1 MRCVQV
7 RLWTVWALGA
17 VVLAQAGYGAGFA
30 LYEGSARGNALGGSM
45 AGSADDASAL
55 FYNPAGITQ
64 LEGVQLMGGM
74 TLIAPSTK
82 VTTTTPAGSV
92 TTETEDNLWIPPH
105 LYATW
110 EASDRVWLGFGMYS
124 RFGLGTEFDENWPGR
139 YNSYKA
145 IIQSLTFNPNL
156 ALKLNDQVSV
166 AAGVSAMWIDL
177 DLRRKLPNPLV
188 AGGPDLDFKLCGDS
202 IGYGFNLAGRW
213 EPLEWLSFGAA
224 YQSQVDQDIDGDAS
238 VSGRSGDAS
247 GDVTLPDMVF
257 LGTAVKPMEKVTV
270 SLDAVFTGWSSY
282 DQFALDLDP
291 TLLGPD
297 KARQISPKNWDDV
310 WRYELGVEYA
320 LNEAW
325 TLRAGYAFD
334 EEPGPDSTADYLVP
348 ANDRNLYSLGAGY
361 QWKAWTFDVSYTYLD
376 IEDRAIAAR
385 PEHGVLPSEFE
396 CGDAHLVGV
405 TVGRKI

>member
-1 MRCVQV
+1 LLRSF
-7 RLWTVWALGA
+7 GA
-17 VVLAQAGYGAGFA
+17 A
-30 LYEGSARGNALGGSM
+30 
-45 AGSADDASAL
+45 
-55 FYNPAGITQ
+55 
-64 LEGVQLMGGM
+64 
-74 TLIAPSTK
+74 
-82 VTTTTPAGSV
+82 
-92 TTETEDNLWIPPH
+92 
-105 LYATW
+105 
-110 EASDRVWLGFGMYS
+110 
-124 RFGLGTEFDENWPGR
+124 GTEETGYLVVPNGSGSLIRFNNGKSGTAAYSQYIYGMDLIDADYTKTQNTQAARMPLYGICRENSSVLVTIERGAPLCYLTADVSGR

-145 IIQSLTFNPNL
+145 VIQSLTFNPNL
-156 ALKLNDQVSV
+156 ALKLNEQVSV

-202 IGYGFNLAGRW
+202 IGYGFNVAGRW

-224 YQSQVDQDIDGDAS
+224 YQGQVDQDIDGDAT

-247 GDVTLPDMVF
+247 GDVSLPDMVF
-257 LGTAVKPMEKVTV
+257 LGTAVKPMKKVTV
-270 SLDAVFTGWSSY
+270 SLDAVRTGWSSY

-297 KARQISPKNWDDV
+297 KAYQVSQKDWNDV

-348 ANDRNLYSLGAGY
+348 ANDRNLYCLGAGY
-361 QWKAWTFDVSYTYLD
+361 QWKAWTFDVSYTYLE
-376 IEDRAIAAR
+376 IEDRTIAAR

-396 CGDAHLVGV
+396 CGKSHLFGL

>member
-1 MRCVQV
+1 MRRVQV
-7 RLWTVWALGA
+7 RRWTVLALGLA
-17 VVLAQAGYGAGFA
+17 GLAQTGFGAGFA
-30 LYEGSARGNALGGSM
+30 LYEGSARGNALGGAM

-55 FYNPAGITQ
+55 YCNPAGITQ
-64 LEGVQLMGGM
+64 LEGVQVMGGM

-82 VTTTTPAGSV
+82 VTTMTPAGSV
-92 TTETEDNLWIPPH
+92 TTETEENLWIPPH

-145 IIQSLTFNPNL
+145 VIQSLTFNPNL
-156 ALKLNDQVSV
+156 ALKLNEQVSV

-202 IGYGFNLAGRW
+202 IGYGFNVAGRW

-224 YQSQVDQDIDGDAS
+224 YQGQVDQDIDGDAT

-247 GDVTLPDMVF
+247 GDVSLPDMVF
-257 LGTAVKPMEKVTV
+257 LGTAVKPMKKVTV
-270 SLDAVFTGWSSY
+270 SLDAVRTGWSSY

-297 KARQISPKNWDDV
+297 KAYQVSQKDWNDV

-348 ANDRNLYSLGAGY
+348 ANDRNLYCLGAGY
-361 QWKAWTFDVSYTYLD
+361 QWKAWTFDVSYTYLE
-376 IEDRAIAAR
+376 IEDRTIAAR

-396 CGDAHLVGV
+396 CGKSHLFGL